1 MSSSIVARSIQLIFC
16 RSSRLGQRFA
26 KLFLVGNFFQRAV
39 VKQSRGRDLAGNAV
53 NRMKIATLFLA
64 ALLLVGSL
72 ITGCGCLDAQSY
84 DRSECRKY
92 QTYWVA
98 SSYSN
103 D

>member
-1 MSSSIVARSIQLIFC
+1 MLLFLRIQNRGLAFWE
-16 RSSRLGQRFA
+16 
-26 KLFLVGNFFQRAV
+26 LFLVGNFFQRAV

-53 NRMKIATLFLA
+53 NRMKIATSFLA

-72 ITGCGCLDAQSY
+72 ITGCGCLDDQSY